1 MILMRMLKMGSSRTK
16 NSSPGFSCVDREY
29 VSRIKDSILLSIGLF
44 IWIISSNKAI
54 SKVVVTMN
62 NHHNHPHH
70 HPHHLNKNK
79 PNLRSQ
85 SKMQILP
92 SI

>member
-1 MILMRMLKMGSSRTK
+1 MILMRMLKIGSSRTK
-16 NSSPGFSCVDREY
+16 NSSAGFSCVDREY

-62 NHHNHPHH
+62 NHH